1 MITLDKNNL
10 HHAYLI
16 KTDTGFLD
24 EFLNYLETIDI
35 HTKGNPNFNLIQT
48 DNFSIDDARDVKAF
62 QGELASTGS
71 EKIIVIV
78 ANYISHYAQHALLKV
93 LEDPKD
99 GVHFFFLT
107 PQTHILL
114 DTLKSR
120 FSIIENKDNKTENL
134 EKEVSTFIKN
144 SKEDRLAFIDKTIKK
159 FEKEE
164 SSALLKDY
172 SLNFLNHLEK
182 ELSLKRED
190 RKPEDFEI
198 IWRTKDYIN
207 DQGASVKNLL
217 ENVALSI

>member
-24 EFLNYLETIDI
+24 DFLSYLESLDLK
-35 HTKGNPNFNLIQT
+35 TKGNPNFYLVKT
-48 DNFSIDDARDVKAF
+48 DNFSIEDARDVKAF

-71 EKIIVIV
+71 QKIIVIV

-93 LEDPKD
+93 LEDPKE

-120 FSIIENKDNKTENL
+120 FSITENKDNKTDDL
-134 EKEVSTFIKN
+134 EKEVLGFIKN

-182 ELSLKRED
+182 ELSKME
-190 RKPEDFEI
+190 KEKKIEDFEI
-198 IWRTKDYIN
+198 IWKTKDYMN
-207 DQGASVKNLL
+207 DQGSSVKNLL
-217 ENVALSI
+217 ENIALCL